1 MLQILDDG
9 RVTDSQ
15 GRTVDFKN
23 TIIIMTSNIGSPHL
37 LEGVN
42 DKGEIKEAARDL
54 VMKELRSHFRPEFLN
69 RVDDIVLFKPLTLK
83 EIETIVD
90 HLVKTISA
98 RLSERQ
104 ITLTLSPEAKTFV
117 AEAGYDPVYGARP
130 LKRYLQRELDTKIG
144 RALIAGD
151 VEDGTEIKV
160 TVKNKALQFEFL
172 KGKAESSKKAS
183 LRS

>member
-1 MLQILDDG
+1 
-9 RVTDSQ
+9 
-15 GRTVDFKN
+15 
-23 TIIIMTSNIGSPHL
+23 
-37 LEGVN
+37 
-42 DKGEIKEAARDL
+42 
-54 VMKELRSHFRPEFLN
+54 
-69 RVDDIVLFKPLTLK
+69 LFKPLTLK

-98 RLSERQ
+98 RLSERH

-160 TVKNKALQFEFL
+160 SVKNKALQFEFL
-172 KGKAESSKKAS
+172 KGKTESSKKAS
-183 LRS
+183 SRS